1 MTIHKTDKGIN
12 IYVGDEPTTVNEFFS
27 LLKETLIELKF
38 VEDKKDTYVKEDIKV
53 RFATKIGHSVIVKI
67 DDDGVWAIFYLNH
80 GDLRNLSIRLN
91 SGIHLIK
98 SSKDIDALIELKIPE
113 SISLFNFFLDF
124 TRVLWEYQDDHK
136 ELYARFKILENDYKI

>member
-1 MTIHKTDKGIN
+1 MTIQKTDKGIN
-12 IYVGDEPTTVNEFFS
+12 TYVGDEPTTVNEFFS

-80 GDLRNLSIRLN
+80 GNLRNLAIRLN
-91 SGIHLIK
+91 SGIHLKK

-136 ELYARFKILENDYKI
+136 GLYAQFKNLESAYS

>member
-1 MTIHKTDKGIN
+1 MTIQKTDKGIN
-12 IYVGDEPTTVNEFFS
+12 TYVGYEPTTVNEFFS

-91 SGIHLIK
+91 SGIHLKK
-98 SSKDIDALIELKIPE
+98 SNNDIDSLIQINIPE
-113 SISLFNFFLDF
+113 SISLFNFFLDYI
-124 TRVLWEYQDDHK
+124 RVLWELQDNPKDLLEH
-136 ELYARFKILENDYKI
+136 FKKLQSSYP